1 MRRAALTTALVAV
14 GVSAA
19 LGVYALVGGAFG
31 TTEGKVL
38 GTSLLVTAAAV
49 VALAAAV
56 ALESGRLGRL
66 PPVGVAAAI
75 SGFGMLVVGVWAELD
90 VDPYL
95 RLAITFVVVSLA
107 CGYMG
112 LIGLARLPGRQQWT
126 VTAAYT
132 LAGLAAG
139 MIIVALW
146 IEPPSEA
153 YWRGGGV
160 VFILLAAA
168 TVTVPILHR
177 MADIPPPSTGPATAV
192 TRCPFCGEAVSGS
205 PGADVHCPKCLRT
218 WRVDLR

>member
-1 MRRAALTTALVAV
+1 MRRVALTTALVAV
-14 GVSAA
+14 GVSST

-31 TTEGKVL
+31 DTEGKVL

-49 VALAAAV
+49 VALASAV
-56 ALESGRLGRL
+56 ALESGRLGLL
-66 PPVGVAAAI
+66 PYVGVGAAI

-95 RLAITFVVVSLA
+95 RLAITFVVASLA

-126 VTAAYT
+126 VAAAYT
-132 LAGLAAG
+132 LAGLSAG
-139 MIIVALW
+139 MIIAALW
-146 IEPPSEA
+146 IEPPSGV
-153 YWRGGGV
+153 YWRVGGV

-177 MADIPPPSTGPATAV
+177 MADIPAPSSGPAGAV
-192 TRCPFCGEAVSGS
+192 THCPFCGAAVSGP
-205 PGADVHCPKCLRT
+205 PGANLYCPECRRT

>member
-1 MRRAALTTALVAV
+1 MRRVALTTALVAV
-14 GVSAA
+14 GVSAL

-31 TTEGKVL
+31 DTEGKVL
-38 GTSLLVTAAAV
+38 GTALLVTAAAV

-66 PPVGVAAAI
+66 PYLGVASAI

-90 VDPYL
+90 ADQYL
-95 RLAITFVVVSLA
+95 RPAVTLVVVSLA

-126 VTAAYT
+126 VAAAYV
-132 LAGLAAG
+132 LAGLAAA
-139 MIIVALW
+139 MIIAALW

-177 MADIPPPSTGPATAV
+177 MADIPVPGAGPASAV
-192 TRCPFCGEAVSGS
+192 AHCPFCGAAVSGP
-205 PGADVHCPKCLRT
+205 PGTDLSCSECLRT
-218 WRVDLR
+218 WRVELR